1 MSPELFREAGTDPPC
16 EQEFV
21 FVVVPDEQST
31 KILAAA
37 LRKCVSADYKL
48 LLLRK
53 FDFEPGGAAPA
64 GFVERIRSFCC

>member
-37 LRKCVSADYKL
+37 SGSVYPPITNSCCCVSLILSQAE
-48 LLLRK
+48 LRRP
-53 FDFEPGGAAPA
+53 D
-64 GFVERIRSFCC
+64 S